1 MRRRTALLLL
11 AAAVA
16 ALTAPAV
23 VQCQGLTSSTGDLQR
38 FGDVP
43 TWDPSLQRGPPH
55 PPPGW
60 DRRRAA
66 PVLVN
71 DDSNNEGGD
80 DDSTS
85 SAPPQLPTKPAPPPA
100 LVTAKPAAA
109 PVAVL
114 PKPAAAPATAAAAAA
129 AAAAA
134 GRGGA
139 TALPSSASGKAPDA
153 AAQTPAVVSASI
165 ELRGPDVSPWTTKA
179 ETALINGAASMLAVP
194 VDAVTVADV
203 KELPPGPPAPT
214 GRRALRQDAGAQQYP
229 GTSLTLAVTT
239 PLSNAGTVTE
249 HLLAST
255 AGTGE
260 LATAL
265 GVRGVQPKS
274 AAVLRADTMVLPP
287 PGAGA
292 DDGSPPRKPS
302 ERVST
307 RTAVTAAVCVLA
319 VSAVGVGVFMSLKRC
334 LGGRDG
340 GAASAADAAK
350 AVDAEKEGAKEVE
363 EGVPPPRTA
372 SGAAAFFLNLASPR
386 GGARTVPAGDA

>member
-1 MRRRTALLLL
+1 M
-11 AAAVA
+11 
-16 ALTAPAV
+16 
-23 VQCQGLTSSTGDLQR
+23 
-38 FGDVP
+38 
-43 TWDPSLQRGPPH
+43 
-55 PPPGW
+55 
-60 DRRRAA
+60 
-66 PVLVN
+66 
-71 DDSNNEGGD
+71 
-80 DDSTS
+80 
-85 SAPPQLPTKPAPPPA
+85 
-100 LVTAKPAAA
+100 
-109 PVAVL
+109 
-114 PKPAAAPATAAAAAA
+114 
-129 AAAAA
+129 
-134 GRGGA
+134 
-139 TALPSSASGKAPDA
+139 
-153 AAQTPAVVSASI
+153 TPAVVSASI
-165 ELRGPDVSPWTTKA
+165 ELRGPDVAPWTTKA
-179 ETALINGAASMLAVP
+179 ETALINGVASMLAVP

-203 KELPPGPPAPT
+203 KELPVGPPAAT
-214 GRRALRQDAGAQQYP
+214 GRRSLRQDTTGAQQYP

-255 AGTGE
+255 AGSGE

-274 AAVLRADTMVLPP
+274 AAVLRTDTMVLPP

-350 AVDAEKEGAKEVE
+350 AVDAEQAGVKADE
-363 EGVPPPRTA
+363 EGVPPPRSA

-386 GGARTVPAGDA
+386 GGARTVPAADT